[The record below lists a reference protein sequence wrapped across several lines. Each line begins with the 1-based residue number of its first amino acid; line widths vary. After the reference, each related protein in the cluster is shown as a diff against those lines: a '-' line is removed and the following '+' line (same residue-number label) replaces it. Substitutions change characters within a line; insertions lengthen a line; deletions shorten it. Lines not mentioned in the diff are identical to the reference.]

1 MSLKEIT
8 LESME
13 AFHKTYESNEKIVDV
28 KDCMKKLV
36 QDLDI
41 KSIQINTVEESEDLD
56 DKEGVNLQAKDEDDI
71 IKKVNLK

>member
-1 MSLKEIT
+1 
-8 LESME
+8 
-13 AFHKTYESNEKIVDV
+13 
-28 KDCMKKLV
+28 MKKLV